1 MVKTHHKMNEGR
13 DNVMK
18 VLRKRYGEHT
28 DRFCQL
34 LKSTGSLIAGGSILA
49 CILNDNIDRVNDYT
63 DIIKVNDIDVYVP
76 IKNSKEFLHELLYK
90 EGRITPDIPDSAN
103 PGKAKYTLKSFSSSL
118 YCSSFLKRNGI
129 KRVITLNT
137 YPIKPPPVRRG
148 EYIKHWESIDIM
160 LVRNKT
166 TPLEVVTNFDLTF
179 CECWFD
185 GQDVWA
191 SFPED
196 IRNKDGKV
204 QSDYVDMVIRK
215 NNFTM
220 NRINKYIAKGFKI
233 SLEAKTDLNN
243 VLVKGNPCLKGESPF
258 KYEKNYNNWVVRL
271 LLEWLS
277 GHRTKVSR
285 LLDADDNPV
294 LLNLADIL
302 VVPQVNRIDIED
314 HENKFDHTSLKPDPY
329 DGYDTDDYIEE
340 NNINLEKLVSVAP
353 SEIAYYK
360 AANKLYEITS
370 YPFIFEGYAYGSNL
384 ALIYGMN
391 YPDSPQA
398 VGIKTLMDKLKSVS
412 LRSGTGYLLEDEGTL
427 YDLHDHP
434 KEAGITS
441 DGLEA
446 YLTGHIRDV
455 DKNAV
460 PCYYKPN
467 TDAEER
473 ALPEGEKK
481 NCHKHITLPEV
492 RYSTSEEFY
501 KMYSTNKTVV
511 KTGLIEMI
519 PLYDATLFNTKG
531 EDRTYGM
538 IYHHTVCPFCL
549 QFESRSEGCSYM
561 THDNPKGLAIKES
574 PYCQKDFLV
583 KEIRDKYMDI
593 ALRYYGPAA
602 HFEFCAECGRPCI
615 NHMHITSTP
624 PYTLIENGVDARG
637 HIDYGSCTGGGRPE
651 LFARILAIR
660 KVYREGT
667 NADEE
672 NDESQAIFNNND
684 RIQAALAANEA
695 PNDPELMAQGKA
707 IFEQITDERKWP
719 NSIPKKRRIGIALG
733 GRFRQTK
740 KHGVRQKKSRK
751 TK

>member
-1 MVKTHHKMNEGR
+1 MVEKTPHKMNEGR

-18 VLRKRYGEHT
+18 VLRKRYGENA
-28 DRFCQL
+28 DRFCAL
-34 LKSTGSLIAGGSILA
+34 LKSTGSLMAGGSVLS
-49 CILNDNIDRVNDYT
+49 CILNENMDSIR
-63 DIIKVNDIDVYVP
+63 DIDVYVP
-76 IKNSKEFLHELLYK
+76 IKNSKEFLNELFYS
-90 EGRITPDIPDSAN
+90 ETRITPDIPESAH
-103 PGKAKYTLKSFSSSL
+103 AQDKYFFTEYNSSL

-129 KRVITLNT
+129 KRVMNLVT
-137 YPIKPPPVRRG
+137 YLTPRPRYVPNQPAHG
-148 EYIKHWESIDIM
+148 DAIDIM
-160 LVRNKT
+160 LVRNKR
-166 TPLEVVTNFDLTF
+166 TPLKVVSNFDLTF

-185 GQDVWA
+185 GTDVWA
-191 SFPED
+191 NFPEH
-196 IRNKDGKV
+196 IKNKDGKV
-204 QSDYVDMVIRK
+204 QSDYIDMVIKK
-215 NNFTM
+215 NDFTM
-220 NRINKYIAKGFKI
+220 GRINKYIQRGFKI
-233 SLEAKTDLNN
+233 SLDAKADLNT
-243 VLVKGNPCLKGESPF
+243 VLAKKQRCVDEYIDKKGF
-258 KYEKNYNNWVVRL
+258 HYEKNYNNWVIRL
-271 LLEWLS
+271 LLEWFS
-277 GHRTKVSR
+277 GHRTSDIQELTDLNAEPVP
-285 LLDADDNPV
+285 LDKK
-294 LLNLADIL
+294 DIL
-302 VVPQVNRIDIED
+302 FVPFLNRQYTTGAKFNHKSLPEDYYNGYDSEDYIDEDIIHLDKLIED
-314 HENKFDHTSLKPDPY
+314 TS
-329 DGYDTDDYIEE
+329 
-340 NNINLEKLVSVAP
+340 P
-353 SEIAYYK
+353 SEIDYYRRS
-360 AANKLYEITS
+360 NKLYQITS
-370 YPFIFEGYAYGSNL
+370 YPFISNHRGINL
-384 ALIYGMN
+384 AYISNVNEPDSAQAIAINTLIY
-391 YPDSPQA
+391 
-398 VGIKTLMDKLKSVS
+398 DKLKSAC
-412 LRSGTGYLLEDEGTL
+412 LRNGTGYLLEDEGTL

-467 TDAEER
+467 TDAEEQ
-473 ALPEGEKK
+473 ALIASGQQPK
-481 NCHKHITLPEV
+481 NCAKHITLPEV

-501 KMYSTNKTVV
+501 KMYSTNKTAV
-511 KTGLIEMI
+511 KTGLIEI
-519 PLYDATLFNTKG
+519 LPLYDATLFNTKG

-538 IYHHTVCPFCL
+538 IYHHSVCPFCL

-583 KEIRDKYMDI
+583 KEIRDKYMDL
-593 ALRYYGPAA
+593 ALRLYGPAA

-660 KVYREGT
+660 KVYNEGT

-672 NDESQAIFNNND
+672 NEESQAIFNKND
-684 RIQAALAANEA
+684 RIKAALAANEA
-695 PNDPELMAQGKA
+695 PNNPELMAQGKA